1 MATQL
6 FEDIIFGPIK
16 SRRLGIS
23 LGVNLLP
30 SNGKL
35 CNFDCIYCECGWSDS
50 KIEGKLRFNPL
61 EEVLKQLEIRLTA
74 MKGGGDKLDVIT
86 FAGNGEPT
94 MHPQFASV
102 IDGTLALRDRLF
114 PEAKVAV
121 LSNATQLGKESV
133 IRALERVDRAILK
146 IDSAIDE
153 TINIINQPHFKYSLG
168 SVIENMEQFKGEIII
183 QTMFLHGE
191 YNGDFVDNTAPE
203 EVAAWIEVLKI
214 VKPSLVMIYSLDRD
228 TPIDT
233 IEKVTLDEMN
243 VIAEKVR
250 DAGFECLVSG

>member
-6 FEDIIFGPIK
+6 FNEIIFGPIK
-16 SRRLGIS
+16 SRRLGVS

-35 CNFDCIYCECGWSDS
+35 CNFDCIYCECGWTEKS
-50 KIEGKLRFNPL
+50 EEKLRYTPKEQVVVSL
-61 EEVLKQLEIRLTA
+61 GERLRSMKKSEEH
-74 MKGGGDKLDVIT
+74 LDVIT

-94 MHPQFASV
+94 MHPDFGYIVDAT
-102 IDGTLALRDRLF
+102 IELRNEIF

-121 LSNATQLGKESV
+121 LSNATQLSKKSV
-133 IRALERVDRAILK
+133 LEALEKVDRAILK
-146 IDSAIDE
+146 IDSAIKS
-153 TINIINQPHFKYSLG
+153 TIQIVNQPRFDYSLENIIKQMQGFR
-168 SVIENMEQFKGEIII
+168 GEVII

-191 YNGDFVDNTAPE
+191 YNGQFIDNTSDE
-203 EVAAWIEVLKI
+203 EVSAWIDVLKR

-228 TPIDT
+228 TPVST

-243 VIAEKVR
+243 RIAELVR
-250 DAGFECLVSG
+250 EAGFDCTVSG